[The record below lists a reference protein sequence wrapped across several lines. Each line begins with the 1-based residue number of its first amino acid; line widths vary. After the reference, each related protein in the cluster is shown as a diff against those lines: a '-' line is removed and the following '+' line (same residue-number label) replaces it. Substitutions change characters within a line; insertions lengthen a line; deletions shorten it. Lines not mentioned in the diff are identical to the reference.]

1 MERHDKP
8 ETTNTECSVSAIVLT
23 EAETMQILFPKEHEF
38 LNKLDQLKDI
48 SGIYLTKK
56 EAKIVKQLMELKQ
69 YREQKHAKECEELE
83 AEIAT
88 VKGAMDKMT
97 KEVKNETKKCGVKRQ
112 HFEITVDEDSE
123 DNIK

>member
-1 MERHDKP
+1 MERKEKP
-8 ETTNTECSVSAIVLT
+8 ETTKSHDLT
-23 EAETMQILFPKEHEF
+23 EQETMKILFPSEDKF
-38 LNKLDQLKDI
+38 LSKLDQLKDL

-69 YREQKHAKECEELE
+69 YREQKHAKELEELE

-88 VKGAMDKMT
+88 VKGAMDQMT